1 MTIHIRTISPD
12 ETSAWIEAVNT
23 AFFDRVD
30 PDRVAEELRS
40 LWDFDRVW
48 AAFEGTTTVGTF
60 RTWATELT
68 VPGGARLPG
77 AAVTG
82 VTVRPSHRRRGILTD
97 MAAAG
102 HAGARASGE
111 AVGILYAAEY
121 AIYGRFG
128 YGPAAREATLT
139 VDASAPGFH
148 HPARGT
154 VELVRASAEVAQVIK
169 GVFET
174 WRARQVAELARKD
187 YRWDFELGLRE
198 SVWGPRWNGFV
209 ALHRDEAG
217 TVDGYVRYKAEE
229 KWAQRQ
235 PRAVVTI
242 DELHAVTG
250 DAYEALWQF
259 LMRMDLVTVIKAE
272 RRHPAERLPWLL
284 TNARSVEIA
293 DVGDG
298 LWLALLDVPR
308 ALAARTYAREGAL
321 VLEVIEGAG
330 TPTETRSRLQL
341 KAGPDGA
348 TCKRTDRSADLTLD
362 VSALSAAYLG
372 GARLRDTVLARGC
385 DEHRTGALAEADAMF
400 ATIDQPWCSTFF

>member
-1 MTIHIRTISPD
+1 M
-12 ETSAWIEAVNT
+12 WG
-23 AFFDRVD
+23 AFD
-30 PDRVAEELRS
+30 
-40 LWDFDRVW
+40 
-48 AAFEGTTTVGTF
+48 GTTTVGTF
-60 RTWATELT
+60 RSWATELT
-68 VPGGARLPG
+68 VPGGGRLPG

-102 HAGARASGE
+102 HAAARASGE

-154 VELVRASAEVAQVIK
+154 VELVKASAEVAQVIK
-169 GVFET
+169 GVFEA
-174 WRARQVAELARKD
+174 WRARQVGELARRD

-242 DELHAVTG
+242 DELHALTD

-259 LMRMDLVTVIKAE
+259 LVRMDLVTVIKAE

-308 ALAARTYAREGAL
+308 ALAARTYAREGSL

-330 TPTETRSRLQL
+330 TPTRDALTAAAQGWSRRRDLQAHRPL
-341 KAGPDGA
+341 SRPDARCLGAERGLPGRRPSQGHGP
-348 TCKRTDRSADLTLD
+348 CP
-362 VSALSAAYLG
+362 
-372 GARLRDTVLARGC
+372 RLRRASTGRASRGRRHVRHPRPALVL
-385 DEHRTGALAEADAMF
+385 HLLLS
-400 ATIDQPWCSTFF
+400 W